1 MIITFTNVIGA
12 IRTAFSVVRSGL
24 KMWLGFETSETLGR
38 EEVVNGDF
46 SDGTNNWTTTNSTI
60 SIEGGALKIISTG
73 GNRPQANQIVN
84 GLVVGS
90 QYKLS
95 AVAKRGTTANDVEI
109 EISGIASLTTS
120 NRNSTTEYET
130 IFYIFTATATS
141 HTIQAKIDE
150 GVEPSGTT
158 AYFSNVSLKELT
170 QITPDK
176 SGNNNVGELFTGKA
190 LEFDGSTEYVDLGNS
205 ISNTTYDATTK
216 ITIVGWFQIEQISD
230 MLFSQG
236 TNFYLFNDGNGDLKL
251 QGGSNSTNFGSTPSG
266 MNRIVTVL
274 DGLNVRG
281 YINGVEVANQTIPTF
296 TTDSNN
302 LILGKFY
309 NNAFFL
315 NGLIADFQVYNSAWT
330 QDDVTFDYAN
340 PNKLAIDNPSTNLVV
355 TNLKG
360 YWALSEGDGL
370 VAYDSGTNLEEEE
383 VQNGTFNLG
392 SEEVTDG
399 DFSSSV
405 NWADSGNQWVINNNT
420 ATYTGDGTAN
430 DLLQEISFIG
440 GRTYEIK
447 IDVASI
453 GGTLKVRFDNDQTN
467 KAEFSQT
474 GIQTLY
480 ITATGSGN
488 ITDDLSISREPGVFN
503 AVLNSV
509 SVKEVPNWTLG
520 DGWSVANGVAIQSGG
535 VGQLYQTG
543 VLAFGKS
550 YSVSVT
556 IDSIASGTSLKVSL
570 GSGATALLFP
580 NIGTTTLIG
589 STHSSVGDTKLYL
602 LGNESGFSG
611 SISNVSVREVT
622 ASDHGGLIVGA
633 EYVLNQPRIPQL
645 GMMNWSKGSNLFPFS
660 EDFEN
665 SDWTK
670 NAGTTITNN
679 YALSPN
685 GTQTASRYLG
695 TGESGLSDKLTL
707 STVSYTLSFYVKSN
721 TSQTQLCR
729 LVIDS
734 SQVTS
739 DLSVTTDWTRIS
751 HTATASGLADKSN
764 GIFRDSNDNDLDI
777 LIWGAQLEQSSSVG
791 AYRLT
796 DRGATL
802 NSTVIPNPTIPTQD
816 IFGNLVRDRLNSF
829 NLDGSGYATNETL
842 PTISGNISL
851 SFWVKLDTFVSGNLG
866 QILGKREGS
875 SWLRVYRPYAS
886 HLRLEV
892 AASQQYTFPVT
903 ENQWVYVA
911 ITINNSNQASVY
923 VDDSAALGATLGTS
937 FSFINTEVFAV
948 GAWLNPALQPTSKLN
963 GLVSD
968 VLIYDR
974 VLTVEEVENNYN
986 AGLSAH
992 TNN

>member
-1 MIITFTNVIGA
+1 MLVNIIQNTISSFISAGISVITTN
-12 IRTAFSVVRSGL
+12 L
-24 KMWLGFETSETLGR
+24 KIWLGFETSETLGR

-46 SDGTNNWTTTNSTI
+46 SDGTNNWTTSNSTI
-60 SIEGGALKIISTG
+60 SIEGGALKITSTG
-73 GNRPQANQIVN
+73 GNRPQANQTVS
-84 GLVVGS
+84 GLNIGS

-95 AVAKRGTTANDVEI
+95 AIAKRGTTANDVEI
-109 EISGIASLTTS
+109 EISGVASASTS

-130 IFYIFTATATS
+130 IFYTFIATATS

-150 GVEPSGTT
+150 AVEPSGTT

-216 ITIVGWFQIEQISD
+216 ITIVGWFQIEQTSD

-251 QGGSNSTNFGSTPSG
+251 QGGSNVTNFGSTPSG

-309 NNAFFL
+309 SNAFFL

-330 QDDVTFDYAN
+330 QDDVTYDYAN

-383 VQNGTFNLG
+383 V
-392 SEEVTDG
+392 VDG

-420 ATYTGDGTAN
+420 ATYTGDNTAN
-430 DLLQEISFIG
+430 ELLQEISFIG
-440 GRTYEIK
+440 GRTYQIK

-453 GGTLKVRFDNDQTN
+453 SGALKVRFNNEEVN
-467 KAEFSQT
+467 KVAFNQT

-488 ITDDLSISREPGVFN
+488 ITDDLSISRETGTVS
-503 AVLNSV
+503 AVLNS
-509 SVKEVPNWTLG
+509 
-520 DGWSVANGVAIQSGG
+520 
-535 VGQLYQTG
+535 
-543 VLAFGKS
+543 
-550 YSVSVT
+550 
-556 IDSIASGTSLKVSL
+556 
-570 GSGATALLFP
+570 
-580 NIGTTTLIG
+580 
-589 STHSSVGDTKLYL
+589 
-602 LGNESGFSG
+602 
-611 SISNVSVREVT
+611 VSVREVT

-633 EYVLNQPRIPQL
+633 DYVDAQPRIPQL
-645 GMMNWSKGSNLFPFS
+645 GMQNWSKGSNSLIFS
-660 EDFEN
+660 EDFSN
-665 SDWTK
+665 AVWTK
-670 NAGTTITNN
+670 GTGTSVTGGFTDPLGGNTAYKASYDGVGSQPYIFDDLNNITNMRSVW
-679 YALSPN
+679 ARTVS
-685 GTQTASRYLG
+685 G
-695 TGESGLSDKLTL
+695 TGQIHLTSHNSNSNSLFNLTTVWQRVSAIPTSGSGVANYYLVDFRGSTDLTE
-707 STVSYTLSFYVKSN
+707 V
-721 TSQTQLCR
+721 
-729 LVIDS
+729 LV
-734 SQVTS
+734 
-739 DLSVTTDWTRIS
+739 
-751 HTATASGLADKSN
+751 
-764 GIFRDSNDNDLDI
+764 
-777 LIWGAQLEQSSSVG
+777 WGAQIDDGTTLG

-796 DRGATL
+796 DGAATL
-802 NSTVIPNPTIPTQD
+802 NSTVIPNPTIPTKD

-829 NLDGSGYATNETL
+829 NLDGSGYADAGANNIASDYFTVDAWVYKVSNSQAAIFNTAESST
-842 PTISGNISL
+842 PFEGTDCYISS
-851 SFWVKLDTFVSGNLG
+851 TG
-866 QILGKREGS
+866 QIGTFADNGFRYSSTTIQLNQWNYIAWKFYKNSSNGTIKASLNGEAFFDIFTGDTGS
-875 SWLRVYRPYAS
+875 SNLLVNDGKIQIGRY
-886 HLRLEV
+886 
-892 AASQQYTFPVT
+892 QGD
-903 ENQWVYVA
+903 
-911 ITINNSNQASVY
+911 SNY
-923 VDDSAALGATLGTS
+923 WD
-937 FSFINTEVFAV
+937 
-948 GAWLNPALQPTSKLN
+948 
-963 GLVSD
+963 GLISD
-968 VLIYDR
+968 VRLYDR
-974 VLTVEEVENNYN
+974 ALTATEVENNYN

-992 TNN
+992 TN